1 MLPEVS
7 PLLPCPQE
15 FPSPLTIPPGFLIES
30 TGATWLY
37 GTASEH
43 CVFYQYQTLNA
54 ANIFMGMIQTESPYY
69 QVAPR
74 APAPFTPGV
83 FEADPTFSYCDASS
97 TRCAVS
103 WGVRFVNS
111 ESIYV
116 YGAGLYSWF
125 SEYSQA
131 CVAAENC
138 QDRIFEIDGTS
149 DVWIYSLITK
159 ASIEMIS
166 PYEGTAVL
174 GADNKINFCSQVM
187 AWLGG
192 ADGSGGGKKLKYKSP
207 ISATVIPFPAT
218 TVPRAST
225 FTLGGP
231 VATDVARTPFDGH
244 QNAPDGPGKD
254 KCPVR

>member
-1 MLPEVS
+1 MGGF
-7 PLLPCPQE
+7 PLGSV
-15 FPSPLTIPPGFLIES
+15 FFFSNSSLTLLLLGFLIES
-30 TGATWLY
+30 SGPTWLY

-54 ANIFMGMIQTESPYY
+54 ANVFMGMIQTESPYY

-74 APAPFTPGV
+74 APAPFTPGG
-83 FEADPTFSYCDASS
+83 FEADPTFSYCDPSS
-97 TRCAVS
+97 IRCAVS

-111 ESIYV
+111 QSIYV

-125 SEYSQA
+125 SEYGQA

-149 DVWIYSLITK
+149 DVWVYSLITK
-159 ASIEMIS
+159 ASIEMVS

-174 GADNKINFCSQVM
+174 GADNKINFCSQIM

-192 ADGSGGGKKLKYKSP
+192 ADASG
-207 ISATVIPFPAT
+207 V
-218 TVPRAST
+218 
-225 FTLGGP
+225 
-231 VATDVARTPFDGH
+231 
-244 QNAPDGPGKD
+244 
-254 KCPVR
+254 